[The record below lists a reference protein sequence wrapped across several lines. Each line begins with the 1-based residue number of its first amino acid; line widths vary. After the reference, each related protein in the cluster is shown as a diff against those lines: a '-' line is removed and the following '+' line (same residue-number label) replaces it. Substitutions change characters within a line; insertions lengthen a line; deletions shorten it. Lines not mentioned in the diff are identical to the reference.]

1 MQHNI
6 QIATSRFNNETWG
19 ENNDYRRRINS
30 KGCIY
35 GVPLQISP
43 KIPKR
48 NLVFVVEMNNSKNE
62 IEGIGLVRNQVQ
74 FDKYYRIYQ
83 TGNYNRYIY
92 KSNYHIAR
100 ETIETFNEDL
110 LDRIEFILF
119 RGKTHMKRG
128 SGFTLI
134 SDKLLKGPICESLDL
149 SKEIRK
155 IFECVFKKK
164 VEEVE
169 YCEEQPPRE
178 LLDKEEKQ
186 NKNNAII

>member
-1 MQHNI
+1 
-6 QIATSRFNNETWG
+6 
-19 ENNDYRRRINS
+19 
-30 KGCIY
+30 
-35 GVPLQISP
+35 
-43 KIPKR
+43 
-48 NLVFVVEMNNSKNE
+48 MNNSKNE

-92 KSNYHIAR
+92 KSNYHITR

-110 LDRIEFILF
+110 LDRLEFILF

-134 SDKLLKGPICESLDL
+134 SDKLLKGPICESHDL

-155 IFECVFKKK
+155 MFEGVFKKK

-169 YCEEQPPRE
+169 YCEEQPPQE
-178 LLDKEEKQ
+178 LLDK
-186 NKNNAII
+186 